1 MAPTETY
8 VVKSGENYLA
18 WCASM
23 YAWGETEAKA
33 REKLRTRL
41 DHGQAPG
48 DPLPLLD
55 GGFVT
60 EAKERTAAWREEESG
75 QGE

>member
-1 MAPTETY
+1 MMAPMETD
-8 VVKSGENYLA
+8 VVKSGENYLV

-41 DHGQAPG
+41 DDGQAPG
-48 DPLPLLD
+48 DPQPLLS
-55 GGFVT
+55 GGFKAEAT
-60 EAKERTAAWREEESG
+60 ERAAAW
-75 QGE
+75 QAPTAP